1 MHYACLD
8 PAMGAYLIVPEDI
21 WNVLRS
27 RFENSIYM
35 LGKLTIIDKRNY
47 NKDDDPIEIYSMI
60 KYK

>member
-1 MHYACLD
+1 
-8 PAMGAYLIVPEDI
+8 
-21 WNVLRS
+21 
-27 RFENSIYM
+27 M